1 MLQSKNDDRFAEI
14 FTHIAAGTGRFKSQ
28 ALKALADDAAKTGR
42 ALPAEFEDNLK
53 ALDHQ
58 YGEGKEAQTAA
69 IQLVKFRLG
78 QDQFSDAIN
87 TAKAKFDP
95 ADAMRLETISLI
107 GDKLSSG
114 FSSKLSS
121 RRLYALN
128 GYFHDPDFFDEYPE
142 VLKLTL
148 QAHSTAVDLSLPE
161 LALKLTPKLQEF
173 AAQSGQKIKKPL
185 YLAKAQLAYKAAN
198 YEEAVSIL
206 DELTPSELSDT
217 LRKNAALASGDRAL
231 TQRVLGSLSATQE
244 RDSDYLEFALQ
255 QGLWAES
262 QVQAQTILAKQ
273 AILDKK
279 QVGSDANDGPAPM
292 DTAAIPF
299 AVSLELLDYFTA
311 PIAENLKDKFPDNS
325 EELDAL
331 LLTFKSNTNVAKGF
345 LNYDSPPP

>member
-1 MLQSKNDDRFAEI
+1 
-14 FTHIAAGTGRFKSQ
+14 
-28 ALKALADDAAKTGR
+28 
-42 ALPAEFEDNLK
+42 
-53 ALDHQ
+53 
-58 YGEGKEAQTAA
+58 
-69 IQLVKFRLG
+69 
-78 QDQFSDAIN
+78 
-87 TAKAKFDP
+87 
-95 ADAMRLETISLI
+95 
-107 GDKLSSG
+107 
-114 FSSKLSS
+114 
-121 RRLYALN
+121 
-128 GYFHDPDFFDEYPE
+128 
-142 VLKLTL
+142 LTL
-148 QAHSTAVDLSLPE
+148 ACH
-161 LALKLTPKLQEF
+161 
-173 AAQSGQKIKKPL
+173 
-185 YLAKAQLAYKAAN
+185 KAAN
-198 YEEAVSIL
+198 YEETVSIL

-231 TQRVLGSLSATQE
+231 TQRVLGSLPATQD

-292 DTAAIPF
+292 DAAAIPF

-311 PIAENLKDKFPDNS
+311 PIAENLKDKFPVNS